1 MPSRREAFSLHT
13 FRNILKLEHS
23 KGFNN
28 TSVIGGVDKF
38 TARWQDQIR
47 DALGKGV
54 KASRLLGK
62 PYSEMSVKERTSW
75 VASCLSLIDGPQSS
89 AAEAPAAAPRPSK
102 EKVSPSKR
110 SPRAKPPATLA
121 TGSIDQSVTKL
132 SRVDTKTAEKLERLD
147 VSTIRDLL
155 YLFPRR
161 HNDYSQQCKI
171 SNLKSGQPVTVI
183 ATVWE
188 ASQTRMGKSGK
199 LRATQAVVGDE
210 TGNIRVVWF
219 GQAYLARQLNTG
231 AQIALSGKMDVFN
244 GVMVMESPDY
254 EILSSSSPLIH
265 TDRLVPVYP
274 LTSGLTARNLR
285 RIMWNALE
293 RWRPAFEEFM
303 PRDILQRVGFMDL
316 PDAVFTAHFPSDEE
330 SWERAR
336 VRLAFDELFLLQM
349 SVMLRKKGW
358 QEDAKGTPIKT
369 DGVVVS
375 NFLKLLPFPLTNAQT
390 RCLEETLGDMA
401 QGTPSMSRLLQGDV
415 GSGKTVVALVALLAV
430 ASKGYQG
437 SIMVPTEVLAEQHFS
452 TVCKL
457 MAGMASPVQ
466 EENVTTAYIDSYPQP
481 ISVGLITGRT
491 RKSLRR
497 ELQQR
502 AAAGTLDI
510 IIGTHT
516 LIQEEMEIP
525 NLALS
530 VVDEQHRFGVM
541 QRAALRGKGDVTPH
555 MLIMSATPIPRSL
568 ALTLYGDL
576 DISTIDEM
584 PPGRQEIL
592 TRRVTPERRDAAYGF
607 VRKQVSAGRQAF
619 IVFPIIEESEAI
631 EAKAATQEHRRLSR
645 DVFPDL
651 RLGMLHGRMTSRDK
665 DAVMKDFH
673 NRDLDILISTPVVE
687 VGIDVPNAT
696 VMMVESANR
705 FGLAQLHQFRG
716 RVGRGEH
723 KSYCLLLAD
732 DPSETARER
741 LSAIEH
747 IHDGF
752 QLAEAD
758 LAIRGPGD
766 LFGTRQSG
774 LPNLRMARLSD
785 QDLLVMAREEAARL
799 FEKDPHLAMVEH
811 QLLAQELKRFQGDAF
826 TEAP

>member
-1 MPSRREAFSLHT
+1 
-13 FRNILKLEHS
+13 
-23 KGFNN
+23 
-28 TSVIGGVDKF
+28 
-38 TARWQDQIR
+38 
-47 DALGKGV
+47 
-54 KASRLLGK
+54 
-62 PYSEMSVKERTSW
+62 
-75 VASCLSLIDGPQSS
+75 
-89 AAEAPAAAPRPSK
+89 
-102 EKVSPSKR
+102 
-110 SPRAKPPATLA
+110 
-121 TGSIDQSVTKL
+121 
-132 SRVDTKTAEKLERLD
+132 
-147 VSTIRDLL
+147 
-155 YLFPRR
+155 
-161 HNDYSQQCKI
+161 
-171 SNLKSGQPVTVI
+171 
-183 ATVWE
+183 
-188 ASQTRMGKSGK
+188 
-199 LRATQAVVGDE
+199 
-210 TGNIRVVWF
+210 
-219 GQAYLARQLNTG
+219 
-231 AQIALSGKMDVFN
+231 MDVFN

-254 EILSSSSPLIH
+254 EILSSSRPLIH
-265 TDRLVPVYP
+265 TNRLVPVYP
-274 LTSGLTARNLR
+274 LTGGLTARNLR

-293 RWRPAFEEFM
+293 RWRPAVEEFM
-303 PRDILQRVGFMDL
+303 PRDILQRVGVMDL
-316 PDAVFTAHFPSDEE
+316 PSAVFTAHFPSDEE

-369 DGVVVS
+369 NGVVVS
-375 NFLKLLPFPLTNAQT
+375 NFLNLLPFPLTNAQT

-401 QGTPSMSRLLQGDV
+401 KGTPSMSRLLQGDV
-415 GSGKTVVALVALLAV
+415 GSGKTVVALAALLAV

-466 EENVTTAYIDSYPQP
+466 EENVTTACIDPHPQP

-497 ELQQR
+497 ELHQR

-651 RLGMLHGRMTSRDK
+651 RLGD
-665 DAVMKDFH
+665 
-673 NRDLDILISTPVVE
+673 
-687 VGIDVPNAT
+687 
-696 VMMVESANR
+696 
-705 FGLAQLHQFRG
+705 
-716 RVGRGEH
+716 
-723 KSYCLLLAD
+723 
-732 DPSETARER
+732 TAR
-741 LSAIEH
+741 
-747 IHDGF
+747 
-752 QLAEAD
+752 
-758 LAIRGPGD
+758 
-766 LFGTRQSG
+766 
-774 LPNLRMARLSD
+774 
-785 QDLLVMAREEAARL
+785 
-799 FEKDPHLAMVEH
+799 
-811 QLLAQELKRFQGDAF
+811 
-826 TEAP
+826 

>member
-1 MPSRREAFSLHT
+1 MMSSRREAFSLDA
-13 FRNILKLEHS
+13 FRNILKREES

-28 TSVIGGVDKF
+28 TSVFGGVDKF

-47 DALGKGV
+47 DALGKDG
-54 KASRLLGK
+54 KATRLLGR
-62 PYSEMSVKERTSW
+62 PYSKMSVKERTSW
-75 VASCLSLIDGPQSS
+75 VASCLSLIDGPQSTNV
-89 AAEAPAAAPRPSK
+89 EAPAATTRRPSK
-102 EKVSPSKR
+102 KKASSPKTT
-110 SPRAKPPATLA
+110 PAKPPVTLA
-121 TGSIDQSVTKL
+121 TESIDQSVTKL

-171 SNLKSGQPVTVI
+171 ANLKRGQSVTVI

-199 LRATQAVVGDE
+199 LKATQAVVGDE

-219 GQAYLARQLNTG
+219 GQPYLARQLNTG

-254 EILSSSSPLIH
+254 EILSSSRPLIH
-265 TDRLVPVYP
+265 TNRLVPVYP
-274 LTSGLTARNLR
+274 LTGGLTARNLR

-293 RWRPAFEEFM
+293 RWRPAVEEFM
-303 PRDILQRVGFMDL
+303 PRDILQRVGVMDL
-316 PDAVFTAHFPSDEE
+316 PSAVFTAHFPSDEE

-369 DGVVVS
+369 NGVVVS
-375 NFLKLLPFPLTNAQT
+375 NFLNLLPFPLTNAQT

-401 QGTPSMSRLLQGDV
+401 KGTPSMSRLLQGDV
-415 GSGKTVVALVALLAV
+415 GSGKTVVALAALLAV

-466 EENVTTAYIDSYPQP
+466 GENVTTACIDPHPQP

-497 ELQQR
+497 ELHQR

-607 VRKQVSAGRQAF
+607 VRDQVSAGRQAF

-631 EAKAATQEHRRLSR
+631 EAKAATQEHT
-645 DVFPDL
+645 
-651 RLGMLHGRMTSRDK
+651 G
-665 DAVMKDFH
+665 A
-673 NRDLDILISTPVVE
+673 
-687 VGIDVPNAT
+687 
-696 VMMVESANR
+696 
-705 FGLAQLHQFRG
+705 
-716 RVGRGEH
+716 
-723 KSYCLLLAD
+723 
-732 DPSETARER
+732 
-741 LSAIEH
+741 
-747 IHDGF
+747 
-752 QLAEAD
+752 
-758 LAIRGPGD
+758 
-766 LFGTRQSG
+766 
-774 LPNLRMARLSD
+774 
-785 QDLLVMAREEAARL
+785 
-799 FEKDPHLAMVEH
+799 
-811 QLLAQELKRFQGDAF
+811 
-826 TEAP
+826 

>member
-1 MPSRREAFSLHT
+1 MAVWTNSPKQWH
-13 FRNILKLEHS
+13 N
-23 KGFNN
+23 
-28 TSVIGGVDKF
+28 
-38 TARWQDQIR
+38 QIR

-54 KASRLLGK
+54 KATRLLGR

-75 VASCLSLIDGPQSS
+75 VESCLSLIDGPQSTNV
-89 AAEAPAAAPRPSK
+89 EAPAATTRRPSK
-102 EKVSPSKR
+102 KKASSPKTT
-110 SPRAKPPATLA
+110 PAKPPAKA
-121 TGSIDQSVTKL
+121 VTGSIDQPVTKL
-132 SRVDTKTAEKLERLD
+132 SRVDTKTAEKFERLD

-171 SNLKSGQPVTVI
+171 ANLKRGQPVTVI

-210 TGNIRVVWF
+210 TGNMRVVWF
-219 GQAYLARQLNTG
+219 GQAYLARQLKTG
-231 AQIALSGKMDVFN
+231 VQIALSGKMDVFN

-274 LTSGLTARNLR
+274 LTGGLTARNLR
-285 RIMWNALE
+285 RIVWNALE
-293 RWRPAFEEFM
+293 RWRPAVEEFM
-303 PRDILQRVGFMDL
+303 PRDTLQRVGVMDL
-316 PDAVFTAHFPSDEE
+316 SDAVFTAHFPSDEE
-330 SWERAR
+330 SWERSR

-349 SVMLRKKGW
+349 SVMLRKKDW

-375 NFLKLLPFPLTNAQT
+375 NFLNFLPFPLTNAQT

-401 QGTPSMSRLLQGDV
+401 KGTPSMSRLLQGDV
-415 GSGKTVVALVALLAV
+415 GSGKTVVALAALLAV

-466 EENVTTAYIDSYPQP
+466 EENVTTAYIDPHPQP

-497 ELQQR
+497 ELHQR

-631 EAKAATQEHRRLSR
+631 EAKAATQEHT
-645 DVFPDL
+645 
-651 RLGMLHGRMTSRDK
+651 G
-665 DAVMKDFH
+665 A
-673 NRDLDILISTPVVE
+673 
-687 VGIDVPNAT
+687 
-696 VMMVESANR
+696 
-705 FGLAQLHQFRG
+705 
-716 RVGRGEH
+716 
-723 KSYCLLLAD
+723 
-732 DPSETARER
+732 
-741 LSAIEH
+741 
-747 IHDGF
+747 
-752 QLAEAD
+752 
-758 LAIRGPGD
+758 
-766 LFGTRQSG
+766 
-774 LPNLRMARLSD
+774 
-785 QDLLVMAREEAARL
+785 
-799 FEKDPHLAMVEH
+799 
-811 QLLAQELKRFQGDAF
+811 
-826 TEAP
+826 